1 MKAPRKFAQLTSG
14 LIGLAGGIVEVNLRT
29 LSPLCAVGV
38 FGAQGLGMPKATGK
52 SPAKAP
58 AAKAPAAAAEAAAA
72 SSGEKATGGLGLL
85 SSMYGDDDEDDDE
98 AAAAVQAAR
107 TSSSTMVV
115 QAAPYVMTEAPS
127 GHELAVLDKGTED
140 KKTSQT
146 VVYVDPC

>member
-1 MKAPRKFAQLTSG
+1 
-14 LIGLAGGIVEVNLRT
+14 
-29 LSPLCAVGV
+29 
-38 FGAQGLGMPKATGK
+38 MPKATGK

-107 TSSSTMVV
+107 PTSSTMVV
-115 QAAPYVMTEAPS
+115 QAAPYVMAEAPS

-146 VVYVDPC
+146 VVYDAPC